1 MWVLV
6 VVDVEFFGL
15 QGEIMDIGE
24 LKDEKF
30 CKGEGK

>member
-6 VVDVEFFGL
+6 VVDVEFFRL

-24 LKDEKF
+24 LKKKIS
-30 CKGEGK
+30 CK